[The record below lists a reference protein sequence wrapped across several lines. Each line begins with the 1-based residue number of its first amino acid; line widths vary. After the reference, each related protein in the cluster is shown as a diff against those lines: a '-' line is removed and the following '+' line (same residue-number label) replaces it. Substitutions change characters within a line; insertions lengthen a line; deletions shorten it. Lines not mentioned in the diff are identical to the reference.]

1 MNLFDQRVIF
11 SDNGVLKDL
20 SPELNSY
27 LSGVSVLPFV
37 AAEDFLYIGTVWPW
51 STRHFEI
58 GTANSAASNIT
69 VELWDSGDWFPAI
82 DQFDMTALSG
92 VSFAQSGQIRILKD
106 RNHGWT
112 NIEESNLIPGL
123 AGTNIYDL
131 YWARISFSADLSVGT
146 TLKYI
151 GAVFS
156 DDNDLY
162 RYFPDLNQAALKTL
176 FKSGKVDWKEQG
188 FDAAKVILKD
198 LKDRGFIA
206 SQDQI
211 LDPNAY
217 MEASVY
223 KTAQLI
229 YGGLGKAYSELMD
242 AAAKRYTAEMN
253 LRAPYLDITKDG
265 QLSRAERQ
273 TSYGRLVR

>member
-1 MNLFDQRVIF
+1 MNLFDQRIIF
-11 SDNGVLKDL
+11 VDDGSPRDL
-20 SPELNSY
+20 SPDLNSY
-27 LSGVSVLPFV
+27 LSGTAGFPYV

-51 STRHFEI
+51 STRHIEI
-58 GTANSAASNIT
+58 GTPNDSSVSML
-69 VELWDSGDWFPAI
+69 VELWDSGAWHPVI
-82 DQFDMTALSG
+82 DFFDMTSQSG
-92 VSFAQSGQIRILKD
+92 ASLAQSGQIRILKD
-106 RNHGWT
+106 RNFGWS
-112 NIEESNLIPGL
+112 NIEDSSLIPGL
-123 AGTNIYDL
+123 DGTKIYDL
-131 YWARISFSADLSVGT
+131 YWARVSFSFDLNPAT

-162 RYFPDLNQAALKTL
+162 RYFPDLNQPALKSL
-176 FKSGKVDWKEQG
+176 FKAGKTDWKEQG

-211 LDPNAY
+211 LDPYAY